1 MLKGQKA
8 KPTSKPSG
16 METETEPS
24 GDGDESDAGE
34 GESEEGNGTEHPPRK
49 RAGSSKRRK
58 TA

>member
-8 KPTSKPSG
+8 KPTFKPSG

-34 GESEEGNGTEHPPRK
+34 GEEGNGAERPPRK